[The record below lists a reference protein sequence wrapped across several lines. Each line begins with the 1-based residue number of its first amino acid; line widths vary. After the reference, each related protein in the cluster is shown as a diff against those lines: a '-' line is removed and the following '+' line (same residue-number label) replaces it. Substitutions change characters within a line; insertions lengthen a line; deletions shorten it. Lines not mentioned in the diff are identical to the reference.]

1 VRAINWIRGRQE
13 SKELSYWLSFVYL
26 DPKDRSFTGRIYL
39 VYVMVFFTIWWFIV
53 IAWFAEAGAFL
64 LQAIRPADPV
74 SLAVVL
80 ELSVLLI
87 WFVVHLILSL
97 RRSPVKFSGE
107 DSYLICQM
115 PVSPQWLVL
124 RWMVLPWVKNLLPF
138 LLFTV
143 VLAFSVA
150 NTGLGLGEMTGQMF
164 FEYFRVGLRS
174 MLVIVPIH
182 LALYTL
188 NWALGIWA
196 MKTGRKTATLLLS
209 SLFLLIVVAAM
220 IAGIAGWLCFEFT
233 GFLSVVTMAV
243 PEMLSTG
250 LSTGPLTGPLIGA
263 WAVVAGALGVLFFTA
278 DKFSPGSA
286 AEETKSELLIRNLRR
301 YGFGDQA
308 REKKLEKRLG
318 LSRRWAWQPAWGD
331 AGALVWKDIVQTG
344 RRINLGTIFTLL
356 TFFSTAVGL
365 VFLPSLGG
373 RMLLILTWT
382 LQASK
387 FLSNRFRQDL
397 AHWAIFRQ
405 LSVDHQKLIRADLA
419 FSGVVI
425 LLGSVI
431 GVTVGAALSGQPI
444 WDGLLTWPGMI
455 AAVAGVSMVVI
466 LRHARIDLLMAGQ
479 APGVSEFSVLGGT
492 ICAAIPVA
500 IYTLLPGLVGTIIGC
515 ASSLLIGFL
524 ALRAADGAYRTI
536 GL

>member
-1 VRAINWIRGRQE
+1 M
-13 SKELSYWLSFVYL
+13 L
-26 DPKDRSFTGRIYL
+26 
-39 VYVMVFFTIWWFIV
+39 YVMVFFSVWWFIV
-53 IAWFAEAGAFL
+53 MAWFAEAGAFL
-64 LQAIRPADPV
+64 LQTIRPADPI
-74 SLAVVL
+74 SLAVAL
-80 ELSVLLI
+80 ELAVLVV
-87 WFVVHLILSL
+87 WFVVSAVLSL
-97 RRSPVKFSGE
+97 RRSPIKFTEE
-107 DSYLICQM
+107 DSFLICQM

-150 NTGLGLGEMTGQMF
+150 NTGLGLGDMTGQMF
-164 FEYFRVGLRS
+164 FDYFRVGIRS

-182 LALYTL
+182 LALYTF
-188 NWALGIWA
+188 NWALGTWA

-209 SLFLLIVVAAM
+209 SLFLLIIAAAM
-220 IAGIAGWLCFEFT
+220 IAGIAGLLGFEFT
-233 GFLSVVTMAV
+233 GFLSTVTMAV
-243 PEMLSTG
+243 PEMLSAG

-263 WAVVAGALGVLFFTA
+263 WAVVAGALGVLFFA
-278 DKFSPGSA
+278 AHKFSPGSA

-318 LSRRWAWQPAWGD
+318 LSRRWAWQPAWGG

-387 FLSNRFRQDL
+387 FLSTRFRQDL
-397 AHWAIFRQ
+397 AHWVILRQ
-405 LSVDHQKLIRADLA
+405 LPIKHQDVVLADGGL
-419 FSGVVI
+419 SGVVI
-425 LLGSVI
+425 LLASLA
-431 GVTVGAALSGQPI
+431 GVMTGAVLSGNSL
-444 WDGLLTWPGMI
+444 WNALLALPGMI
-455 AAVAGVSMVVI
+455 AAVAGVSFSVI
-466 LRHARIDLLMAGQ
+466 SRNARIDLLMTGQ
-479 APGVSEFSVLGGT
+479 APGVSEFGVLGAA
-492 ICAAIPVA
+492 ICAAIPVVL
-500 IYTLLPGLVGTIIGC
+500 YTSLPGAVGTVMGC
-515 ASSLLIGFL
+515 LSSLVIGYL
-524 ALRAADGAYRTI
+524 ALKAAAGAYRTI
-536 GL
+536 EW